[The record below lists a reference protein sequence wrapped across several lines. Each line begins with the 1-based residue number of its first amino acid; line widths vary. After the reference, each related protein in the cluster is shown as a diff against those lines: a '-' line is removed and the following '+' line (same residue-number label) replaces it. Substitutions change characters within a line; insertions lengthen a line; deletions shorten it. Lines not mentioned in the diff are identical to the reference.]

1 MTYAP
6 VLLEKF
12 ISAKSLTLRI
22 AACFLVQQYF
32 GKKAVNED
40 LLHKFSRN
48 LVSEYH
54 KLCLNGAVGSE

>member
-40 LLHKFSRN
+40 VLHKFSRN
-48 LVSEYH
+48 LVSEYP
-54 KLCLNGAVGSE
+54 